1 MYREL
6 LHLVRGRNDDALE
19 SRDNSPVTEEAKD
32 PKQRQK
38 WANLDKYVPNMTEVQ
53 EDDSELFA
61 STKGPIFKDNN
72 VFTFEINDSNQID
85 SVQDVHTH
93 LVKEL
98 GEDKVN
104 KCYPILRDFG
114 DRILNDENQEL
125 LIKALSPYITR

>member
-1 MYREL
+1 
-6 LHLVRGRNDDALE
+6 
-19 SRDNSPVTEEAKD
+19 
-32 PKQRQK
+32 
-38 WANLDKYVPNMTEVQ
+38 MTEVQ

-61 STKGPIFKDNN
+61 STKGPILKDHNA
-72 VFTFEINDSNQID
+72 FTFEINDSNQIE
-85 SVQDVHTH
+85 SVQDVHAH